1 MHIGA
6 LGFRIHIRVKGYIP
20 NIAGCAVELA
30 RPDGE
35 YFIIPATRIADNI
48 AEVVTVPAMYQRGQF
63 DIPGRYRATLVVE
76 YDGNRHVS
84 RPFNLDVERLE
95 PV

>member
-1 MHIGA
+1 MNIGA
-6 LGFRIHIRVKGYIP
+6 LGFRIHLRVAGYIP
-20 NIAGCAVELA
+20 NIATCSVELA

-35 YFIIPATRIADNI
+35 YFAIEATRLADNI
-48 AEVVTVPAMYQRGQF
+48 AEVVTTPEMYRPGLF
-63 DIPGRYRATLVVE
+63 DIPGRYKAALVVQ
-76 YDGNRHVS
+76 YNGNRHVS